1 VLIYRPDGGVAQPPA
16 QLAPSPAVLAGRRI
30 GILDNQKPNANV
42 LLGQL
47 AERLADR
54 TGANVVRTET
64 KNAATACEDQVLGL
78 LTEEVDVILTG
89 TAD

>member
-1 VLIYRPDGGVAQPPA
+1 MLIYRPDGGVAQPPP

>member
-1 VLIYRPDGGVAQPPA
+1 MLIYRPDGGVAQPPA

-30 GILDNQKPNANV
+30 GILDSQKPNANV

-64 KNAATACEDQVLGL
+64 KNAATACEDQGLGL